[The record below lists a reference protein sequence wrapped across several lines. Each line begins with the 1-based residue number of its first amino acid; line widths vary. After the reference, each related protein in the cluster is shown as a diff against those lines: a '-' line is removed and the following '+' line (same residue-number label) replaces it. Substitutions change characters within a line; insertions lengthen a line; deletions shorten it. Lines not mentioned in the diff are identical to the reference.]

1 MSVSF
6 RKISAVLQLKLR
18 LIVSNMSIIFTPV
31 FAIIFVIVMG
41 NLMPQVDTNE
51 TAMPFSTEG
60 FLLSFGLIF
69 NIAIAGISMSSSPI
83 AEEKEKHTLRVLMT
97 SSVRGPEYFIGSMIP
112 ILVILVATNIL
123 LVPASGV
130 SLGDIPLFTYLV
142 ITTLATLISIVIG
155 YIIGVFA
162 KNQAQATLVSTP
174 ILVLFTSTPVL
185 KVFNETFAE
194 VLNYTY
200 SGVLA
205 NLAETL
211 SSSTEYQWNITD
223 TSVLLAWLVLTLGI
237 FMYVY
242 KKNGLDSE

>member
-1 MSVSF
+1 MRFS
-6 RKISAVLQLKLR
+6 RP
-18 LIVSNMSIIFTPV
+18 IFTAASPS
-31 FAIIFVIVMG
+31 
-41 NLMPQVDTNE
+41 
-51 TAMPFSTEG
+51 TANAFKPK
-60 FLLSFGLIF
+60 LI
-69 NIAIAGISMSSSPI
+69 NYAYVNTITLIS
-83 AEEKEKHTLRVLMT
+83 TLR
-97 SSVRGPEYFIGSMIP
+97 
-112 ILVILVATNIL
+112 ILVATNIL

-130 SLGDIPLFTYLV
+130 SLGDIPILTYLV

-174 ILVLFTSTPVL
+174 ILVFFISTPVL

-194 VLNYTY
+194 ILNYTY

-211 SSSTEYQWNITD
+211 SSSTEYKWNITD